1 VFESS
6 TNKLRFR
13 EAFDNYFDAV
23 TRYCLRRLPQSNA
36 NDAAANVFVVAWRKI
51 DEMPEG
57 DETLPWLYG
66 VARNEVRTFRRSLR
80 RSTALWVKLSGQPT
94 YQPAGPEAVV
104 IRNDEQAQLVRAL
117 NTLGSSDQEILR
129 LRAYENLQINQI
141 ATVLGCTPDAA
152 KKRCSRATKRLRD
165 AVDRSGRRRAPTR
178 SRAIPEG
185 GDG

>member
-1 VFESS
+1 MFESS
-6 TNKLRFR
+6 TDEERFR
-13 EAFDNYFDAV
+13 KAFDDYFDAI
-23 TRYCLRRLPQSNA
+23 TRYCFRRLPLSTA
-36 NDAAANVFVVAWRKI
+36 SDAVASVFVVAWRKI
-51 DEMPEG
+51 DEMPAGE
-57 DETLPWLYG
+57 ETLPWLYG

-94 YQPAGPEAVV
+94 YPPAGPEAVV

>member
-1 VFESS
+1 MFESS
-6 TNKLRFR
+6 TDEERFR
-13 EAFDNYFDAV
+13 NAFDDYFDAI
-23 TRYCLRRLPQSNA
+23 TRYCFRRLPPSTA
-36 NDAAANVFVVAWRKI
+36 SDAAASVFVVVWRKI

-80 RSTALWVKLSGQPT
+80 RSTALRVKLSAQPD
-94 YQPAGPEAVV
+94 YPLAGPEAVV
-104 IRNDEQAQLVRAL
+104 IRSDEQAQLIRAL
-117 NTLGSSDQEILR
+117 NTLGSADQEILR
-129 LRAYENLQINQI
+129 LRAYENLKVNQI
-141 ATVLGCTPDAA
+141 ATVLGCTPEAA

-165 AVDRSGRRRAPTR
+165 AVDRSGRRKAPTR

>member
-1 VFESS
+1 MFESS
-6 TNKLRFR
+6 ANKMRFR

-94 YQPAGPEAVV
+94 YPPAGPEAVV
-104 IRNDEQAQLVRAL
+104 SRNDEQAQLVRAL

-165 AVDRSGRRRAPTR
+165 AVDRSGRRRAPAR